1 LNRILGEEFWRLLL
15 LLVVVIIFF
24 SLFGNFFIWLS
35 LGLGVY
41 LAWHLHQLSRLSIWM
56 ERRLTG
62 DAPESEGIWEDI
74 FMRLYRFRLRNK
86 SRHKRI
92 VKRLSRFQEAAQAMP
107 NAIVVLSHDNSI
119 EWCNSAA
126 TRMLGIHTKH
136 DLGQRLLNLVRHP
149 QLVRYIDKA
158 DYEEPLLMPS
168 PVNKERTLS
177 VRLVAYGDDQTLLV
191 ARDITRLQHLKQMRR
206 DFVANVSHEMRTPL
220 TVINGYVEM
229 MRDNVSPSSDEGQ
242 DMLLRIDEQ
251 STRLQS
257 IVDDLL
263 QLSRLES
270 TPSESINEKINIP
283 ALIDSITEDAK
294 ELSGDQQHD
303 ISVDVD
309 RTLNLCGSELEIR
322 SAFSNLIFNAVR
334 YTPAHGVIS
343 INWFK
348 DDAGV
353 HFSVRDSGVG
363 IPAQH
368 IGRLTERFYRVDVA
382 RSRYTGGT
390 GLGLAI
396 VKHVLQRHDGELN
409 IKSSTGA
416 GSEFRC
422 DFPSARMVTNDV

>member
-1 LNRILGEEFWRLLL
+1 MNRTLGEEFWRLLL
-15 LLVVVIIFF
+15 LLIVVLLFYT
-24 SLFGNFFIWLS
+24 LFGNFFVWLS
-35 LGLGVY
+35 LGLGIY
-41 LAWHLHQLSRLSIWM
+41 LVWHLRQLDRLSEWV

-62 DAPESEGIWEDI
+62 EAPESDGIWEDV

-86 SRHKRI
+86 RRHKRL
-92 VKRLSRFQEAAQAMP
+92 VKRLARFQEAAQAMP
-107 NAIVVLSHDNSI
+107 NAIIVLSHDNSI

-126 TRMLGIHTKH
+126 TRMLGIHTKD

-149 QLVRYIDKA
+149 QLVNYITKA

-168 PVNKERTLS
+168 PVNETRTLS
-177 VRLVAYGDDQTLLV
+177 IRLVAYGDDQTLLV
-191 ARDITRLQHLKQMRR
+191 GRDITRLQHLKQMRR

-229 MRDNVSPSSDEGQ
+229 MRDESSPSGEGQ
-242 DMLLRIDEQ
+242 EMLSRIDEQ

-270 TPSESINEKINIP
+270 ARTGAINETVNIP
-283 ALIDSITEDAK
+283 AMLDSIIEDAK
-294 ELSGDQQHD
+294 GLSGEQQHKISAD
-303 ISVDVD
+303 IDPS
-309 RTLNLCGSELEIR
+309 LNFLGNEIEIR

-348 DDAGV
+348 DSEGA
-353 HFSVRDSGVG
+353 HFSVRDSGMG
-363 IPAQH
+363 IPAHH
-368 IGRLTERFYRVDVA
+368 IARLTERFYRVDVA
-382 RSRYTGGT
+382 RSRHTGGT

-396 VKHVLQRHDGELN
+396 VKHVLQRHDGVLD
-409 IKSSTGA
+409 IKSTVGT

-422 DFPSARMVTNDV
+422 NFPGARAVINND

>member
-1 LNRILGEEFWRLLL
+1 MNRILNEEFWRLLL
-15 LLVVVIIFF
+15 LLVVVLLCY
-24 SLFGNFFIWLS
+24 SLFGNFFVWLS
-35 LGLGVY
+35 LGLGIY
-41 LAWHLHQLSRLSIWM
+41 LVWHLRQLDRLSEWM

-62 DAPESEGIWEDI
+62 DAPESDGIWEDV

-86 SRHKRI
+86 RRHKRL
-92 VKRLSRFQEAAQAMP
+92 VKRLARFQEAAQAMP

-126 TRMLGIHTKH
+126 TRMLGIHTKD

-149 QLVRYIDKA
+149 QLVNYITKA
-158 DYEEPLLMPS
+158 DFEEPLLMPS
-168 PVNKERTLS
+168 PVNETRTLS

-191 ARDITRLQHLKQMRR
+191 GRDITRLQHLKQMRR

-229 MRDNVSPSSDEGQ
+229 MRDNDSSSGDENQ
-242 DMLLRIDEQ
+242 EMLIRIDEQ

-270 TPSESINEKINIP
+270 ARTDTINEIVNIP
-283 ALIDSITEDAK
+283 AVLDSIIEDAK
-294 ELSGDQQHD
+294 GLSGEQQHKISAD
-303 ISVDVD
+303 ID
-309 RTLNLCGSELEIR
+309 RSLNFRGNEIEIR

-334 YTPAHGVIS
+334 YTPAHGVID

-348 DDAGV
+348 DSEGA
-353 HFSVRDSGVG
+353 HFSVRDSGMG
-363 IPAQH
+363 IPAHH

-382 RSRYTGGT
+382 RSRHTGGT

-396 VKHVLQRHDGELN
+396 VKHVLQRHDGVLD
-409 IKSSTGA
+409 IKSSVGT

-422 DFPSARMVTNDV
+422 DFPEARAVINDD

>member
-1 LNRILGEEFWRLLL
+1 MLL
-15 LLVVVIIFF
+15 LLVAVLL
-24 SLFGNFFIWLS
+24 SYTLFGYFFVWFSIAI
-35 LGLGVY
+35 GIY
-41 LAWHLHQLSRLSIWM
+41 LVWHLRQLDRLLEWL

-62 DAPESEGIWEDI
+62 EAPESSGIWEDV

-86 SRHKRI
+86 RRHKRL
-92 VKRLSRFQEAAQAMP
+92 VKRISRFQEAAQAMP
-107 NAIVVLSHDNSI
+107 NAIVVLSHDNNI

-126 TRMLGIHTKH
+126 TKMLGIHTSH

-149 QLVRYIDKA
+149 QLVSYLLKA
-158 DYEEPLLMPS
+158 DFEDPLVMPS

-191 ARDITRLQHLKQMRR
+191 GRDITRLQHLKQMRR

-229 MRDNVSPSSDEGQ
+229 MRDDHSLSKQESQ
-242 DMLLRIDEQ
+242 DMLMRIDEQ

-270 TPSESINEKINIP
+270 SSSETKVRSVNVAELLDNVI
-283 ALIDSITEDAK
+283 SDAK
-294 ELSGDQQHD
+294 ELSGEQQHEISAD
-303 ISVDVD
+303 ID
-309 RTLNLCGSELEIR
+309 RDLNILGNEIEIR

-334 YTPAHGVIS
+334 YTPDKGQIMVTWYK
-343 INWFK
+343 NNE
-348 DDAGV
+348 GV
-353 HFSVRDSGVG
+353 HFTVRDTGIG

-368 IGRLTERFYRVDVA
+368 LARLTERFYRVDVA
-382 RSRYTGGT
+382 RSRHTGGT

-396 VKHVLQRHDGELN
+396 VKHVLQRHDGELE
-409 IKSSTGA
+409 ITSTA
-416 GSEFRC
+416 GVGSLFSC
-422 DFPSARMVTNDV
+422 HFPLSRVTKTS

>member
-1 LNRILGEEFWRLLL
+1 M
-15 LLVVVIIFF
+15 
-24 SLFGNFFIWLS
+24 
-35 LGLGVY
+35 GLGIY
-41 LAWHLHQLSRLSIWM
+41 LIWHLHQLDRLSDWM

-62 DAPESEGIWEDI
+62 EAPESHGIWEDV
-74 FMRLYRFRLRNK
+74 FMRLYRFRSRNK
-86 SRHKRI
+86 RRHKRL
-92 VKRLSRFQEAAQAMP
+92 VKRLARFQEAAQAMP

-126 TRMLGIHTKH
+126 TRMLGIHTKD

-149 QLVRYIDKA
+149 QLVNYIVKG

-168 PVNKERTLS
+168 PVNETRTLS

-191 ARDITRLQHLKQMRR
+191 CRDITRLQHLKQMRR

-229 MRDNVSPSSDEGQ
+229 MRDDESSSSNENQ
-242 DMLLRIDEQ
+242 KMLAHIDEQ
-251 STRLQS
+251 SIRLQS

-270 TPSESINEKINIP
+270 TRSDTINETINIS
-283 ALIDSITEDAK
+283 AMLDSIIEDAK
-294 ELSGDQQHD
+294 ELSGEQKHNISAD
-303 ISVDVD
+303 ID
-309 RTLNLCGSELEIR
+309 RTLNFLGNEIEIR
-322 SAFSNLIFNAVR
+322 SAFSNLVFNAVR
-334 YTPAHGVIS
+334 YTPAKGEIS

-348 DDAGV
+348 DAEGA
-353 HFSVRDSGVG
+353 HFIVRDTGMG
-363 IPAQH
+363 IPIHH
-368 IGRLTERFYRVDVA
+368 IERLTERFYRVDVA
-382 RSRYTGGT
+382 RSRHTGGT

-409 IKSSTGA
+409 IKSTVGI

-422 DFPSARMVTNDV
+422 DFPEKRAEINNS